1 MKNNEENLEK
11 FKATIKYIHLSI
23 NNKDEAC
30 SFLSSFSDED
40 KIDIIHAVKYILAK
54 IQIEKGVN
62 MRNACYDC
70 KYRNSV
76 PGSAHSY
83 CSNPVALAIGDEYGI
98 KSGWFFHPLNFD
110 PTWLRY
116 CDGFE
121 KEKQD

>member
-1 MKNNEENLEK
+1 MLRHR
-11 FKATIKYIHLSI
+11 IRGI
-23 NNKDEAC
+23 AC
-30 SFLSSFSDED
+30 HVFYLDSMGIGIV

-62 MRNACYDC
+62 MCNACYDC